1 MPSTSTSTG
10 TTPVHRV
17 RFVDYDPSPITA
29 LVFPPL
35 PFPSA
40 DPGIAHAQ
48 QQAINK
54 KIRTTVGTP
63 ELTPELVAA
72 AEFGCLICARQNGQ
86 IDIWEYVG
94 SSKNGNPGNWVLSRV
109 LPTVLSHPTVSLA
122 SVVVKDPEYFQSPDV
137 TWRVPRLSDLRLFTA
152 GSDSGDIVERCLLT
166 GRILQTY
173 AVPGA
178 PVWAMSAAPTQDR
191 LAVATSSPHIHFLSI
206 SPHSIYLEP
215 SSPVTRTEAI
225 QGRTRTLSIAWGP
238 PTRVHLQSG
247 GPAETDGKMWVW
259 RNHYLVTGN
268 SDSSLRKWNVLNG
281 RMIGR
286 MAVNKLRRDQG
297 KNRGN
302 IVWGVG
308 VLADHTIISSDSL
321 GSVTF
326 WDGKS
331 QAQLQTFQA
340 HAADALCLTI
350 GSNGKSVYTAGPDQ
364 KVAQFT
370 LVNANPLKS
379 EEKGDKQSRG
389 KWIQTSFK
397 RLHVHDVR
405 SLAMFPPYSLA
416 PKAAPLNPAFA
427 PILASGGLDMQ
438 VALTPASSADMLV
451 DGESLL
457 NPISRNHVTKFGDA
471 LQHRMGF
478 TPSGHGTDVL
488 GMSESKR
495 LIMVRRYRGIG
506 IWRLRELETQYDE
519 AKPTGW
525 DKVLEMN
532 LQLRTSL
539 TAACLSKDGNWLAV
553 SDLYETKLFKLRY
566 GTDGEISPKRV
577 KDFNEMVIEECTSL
591 ELSQKGTGSATLAF
605 TPDSHR
611 LVLGLALEA
620 AVVVVELPNE
630 FDDAMGVSRT
640 FSLAQVEG
648 ARVTRRL
655 PRRHSVSGKP
665 DGKNNGKATNGHLE
679 MNGMDVDAEEQAS
692 SVDEDTPES
701 DDEDSD
707 DEDDEGASGG
717 SQLLRAELLAV
728 SEDGQW
734 LAVADTSKK
743 TAIYNLDA
751 LKLHCLLPT
760 FAQPPAS
767 MCFVDHH
774 HLALAFPVD
783 NSIQAFDVDARKLNP
798 DYFPKRTKMSR
809 QGDPVVGLRLY
820 SAGTPAKLVAW
831 GLNWIA
837 SIPLNTKTGMRHRK
851 KRSKRFSD
859 AEAALD
865 MGKEADEGDS
875 SGAESGNEGT
885 GDGTTST
892 VTGKY
897 RQLAGVGVFGN
908 ELVVV
913 ERPFTDLRN
922 LPQAFVVAKYA
933 T

>member
-1 MPSTSTSTG
+1 MPSTSAAAE

-40 DPGIAHAQ
+40 DPGVAHAQ
-48 QQAINK
+48 QVAINK
-54 KIRTTVGTP
+54 KIRISASAP

-86 IDIWEYVG
+86 IDIWEYIN
-94 SSKNGNPGNWVLSRV
+94 STKIGNPGNWVLSRV
-109 LPTVLSHPTVSLA
+109 LPTVLSHPTVSLV
-122 SVVVKDPEYFQSPDV
+122 SVVVRDPEYFHSPEV
-137 TWRVPRLSDLRLFTA
+137 TRRVPRLEELRLFTA

-178 PVWAMSAAPTQDR
+178 PIWAMTASPTQDK
-191 LAVATSSPHIHFLSI
+191 LAVASSSPHIHFLNI
-206 SPHSIYLEP
+206 SPHSLYLEP

-238 PTRVHLQSG
+238 PSRVHLQSG
-247 GPAETDGKMWVW
+247 GPVENDGKQWIW

-268 SDSSLRKWNVLNG
+268 SDSSLRKWNALNG

-308 VLADHTIISSDSL
+308 VLADHTIVSSDSL
-321 GSVTF
+321 GTVTF

-350 GSNGKSVYTAGPDQ
+350 GPNGKSVYTAGPDQ

-370 LVNANPLKS
+370 LVKANATQT
-379 EEKGDKQSRG
+379 EEGSDKQPRG
-389 KWIQTSFK
+389 KWVQTSFK
-397 RLHVHDVR
+397 RIHVHDIR
-405 SLAMFPPYSLA
+405 SLAMFPPYSLV
-416 PKAAPLNPAFA
+416 PKATPLNPTFA

-438 VALTPASSADMLV
+438 VVLTPAASPDMLL
-451 DGESLL
+451 DGETLI
-457 NPISRNHVTKFGDA
+457 NPISRNHVTKFSDA
-471 LQHRMGF
+471 QQNRMGF

-495 LIMVRRYRGIG
+495 LVMVRRYRGIG
-506 IWRLRELETQYDE
+506 IWRLRELEQQNDE
-519 AKPTGW
+519 AKPNGW

-532 LQLRTSL
+532 LQ
-539 TAACLSKDGNWLAV
+539 ADGTIV
-553 SDLYETKLFKLRY
+553 PRRIKE
-566 GTDGEISPKRV
+566 
-577 KDFNEMVIEECTSL
+577 FNELIIEECTNF
-591 ELSQKGTGSATLAF
+591 ELSQKGTGSATIAF
-605 TPDSHR
+605 TPDSNR
-611 LVLGLALEA
+611 LLLGLALEA

-630 FDDAMGVSRT
+630 FDASISVSRT
-640 FSLAQVEG
+640 FSLAQTEG
-648 ARVTRRL
+648 ARVTRGL
-655 PRRHSVSGKP
+655 PRRSSVSENA
-665 DGKNNGKATNGHLE
+665 DSHSNGHVVNGHAE
-679 MNGMDVDAEEQAS
+679 PNGMDIDDNHISSTGDDESSTKEDEES
-692 SVDEDTPES
+692 DVEDEDEV
-701 DDEDSD
+701 DS
-707 DEDDEGASGG
+707 GN
-717 SQLLRAELLAV
+717 QILRAEVMAV

-734 LAVADTSKK
+734 LAVADTNKK
-743 TAIYNLDA
+743 IAIYNLDV

-760 FAQPPAS
+760 FAQAPSAL
-767 MCFVDHH
+767 CFVDHH

-783 NSIQAFDVDARKLNP
+783 NSVQAFDVDSRRLNP
-798 DYFPKRTKMSR
+798 DFFPRRTKMSR
-809 QGDPVVGLRLY
+809 QGDPVAGLQLY
-820 SAGTPAKLVAW
+820 SAGPQPKLVAW

-837 SIPLNTKTGMRHRK
+837 SIPLNTKVGKKLRK
-851 KRSKRFSD
+851 KKSKRFRDSEPEVGVADD
-859 AEAALD
+859 AE
-865 MGKEADEGDS
+865 GGET
-875 SGAESGNEGT
+875 SGGETGNEGA

-922 LPQAFVVAKYA
+922 LPQAFAVAKYA